1 MDLFTAAIALFVLL
15 CLISLLLP
23 SGRRRRESPSYGSE
37 AGRAMTGVTRA
48 GTIGR
53 AVMGLA
59 AAMGAAAAATAAG
72 QRLTTWCVIGGG
84 AR

>member
-1 MDLFTAAIALFVLL
+1 MDLFTAAIVLFFLL
-15 CLISLLLP
+15 CLISLFSLP
-23 SGRRRRESPSYGSE
+23 VGVGGKARPTELRQVG
-37 AGRAMTGVTRA
+37 AMTGVTRA

-72 QRLTTWCVIGGG
+72 QRLTTWCAIGSG